1 MALQDLLVHL
11 DGTERAKKRLDFAAA
26 LAARHNAHL
35 IGLHAVEAALPLG
48 LTGEM
53 GGAATGELAARLRT
67 EAAASADRTRA
78 VFEERLRR
86 DGLRGE
92 WRASDTLPAE
102 VVALHARYADLTVL
116 GQPEPASLE
125 APQDEAT
132 LEHVLFQS
140 GRPVLM
146 VPHSGTFEAA
156 PERVLVAWNAGR
168 EATRAV
174 HDALPLLRAARNVT
188 VLAINP
194 RHGIGGHGD
203 VPAADIALHLAR
215 HGVHATAEHVVT
227 NEVAEADV
235 LLNEAADSDIGLIV
249 MGAYGHSRL
258 RQLILGGV
266 TRGILARMTVP
277 VLMSH

>member
-1 MALQDLLVHL
+1 MALRDLLVHL
-11 DGTERAKKRLDFAAA
+11 DGSERTAQRLDFAAA
-26 LAARHNAHL
+26 LAARHDAHL
-35 IGLHAVEAALPLG
+35 IGLHAVEATLPIALS
-48 LTGEM
+48 GEL
-53 GGAATGELAARLRT
+53 GGAALGELVQRMHE
-67 EAAASADRTRA
+67 EAAASARRTRA
-78 VFEERLRR
+78 IFEDKLRR

-92 WRASDTLPAE
+92 WRESETRPVEAVT
-102 VVALHARYADLTVL
+102 LHARYADMAVL
-116 GQPEPASLE
+116 GQSGPGSMDPSLD
-125 APQDEAT
+125 AAI
-132 LEHVLFQS
+132 LESALFQS

-146 VPHSGTFEAA
+146 VPYAGTFEAA
-156 PERVLVAWNAGR
+156 PENVLVAWDGGR

-174 HDALPLLRAARNVT
+174 HDAMPLLRAAREVK

-194 RHGIGGHGD
+194 HHGIGGHGD

-215 HGVHATAEHVVT
+215 HGVKAIAEHVVT
-227 NEVAEADV
+227 DEVRESDA
-235 LLNEAADSDIGLIV
+235 LLNEAANSGIGLIV